1 MIEGTEKAQTPAGLG
16 RSARVLSNL
25 EKEVG
30 PVITDQNTITQETRQ
45 RLPYAELGAIMLR
58 ECGAEACQ
66 RGYQT
71 TEPEWVGRSAL
82 QYGDIN
88 PDGTLN

>member
-1 MIEGTEKAQTPAGLG
+1 MIDENEKAQTRAGLR

-25 EKEVG
+25 DKEIR
-30 PVITDQNTITQETRQ
+30 PLITEQNTITQETRQ

-58 ECGAEACQ
+58 ECGTEACQ
-66 RGYQT
+66 SGYQT
-71 TEPEWVGRSAL
+71 TEPESVGRYAL